1 MKRIIHTV
9 LATAALASAGHVV
22 AAGDPAAGKAL
33 YAVCTACHGA
43 NGEGNAALKAPR
55 LAGQDVAYVTR
66 QLTAFKSGLRGSN
79 PKDVTGAQ
87 MRPMAMTLA
96 DDAAIA
102 NVAAYVGTLQ
112 GPKAAPTVAGDAAA
126 GKALYAVCATCH
138 GPNGEG
144 MAAMN
149 GPRLAGQDDWYLVS
163 SLQAF
168 RSGIR
173 GADPKD
179 TLGAQMRPMAMTLAN
194 DKAVNDVVAYINT
207 LGK

>member
-1 MKRIIHTV
+1 
-9 LATAALASAGHVV
+9 
-22 AAGDPAAGKAL
+22 
-33 YAVCTACHGA
+33 
-43 NGEGNAALKAPR
+43 
-55 LAGQDVAYVTR
+55 
-66 QLTAFKSGLRGSN
+66 
-79 PKDVTGAQ
+79 
-87 MRPMAMTLA
+87 
-96 DDAAIA
+96 
-102 NVAAYVGTLQ
+102 
-112 GPKAAPTVAGDAAA
+112 
-126 GKALYAVCATCH
+126 
-138 GPNGEG
+138 